1 MVRVITQETFD
12 LVVTE
17 NIEEFGME
25 RADAVKDAKEQ
36 FEQQGVSLV
45 NIVVSEQGSQ
55 VVVEAVKGL
64 FGEEKEEKLLESLT
78 TIINCCD
85 GDLAQRVLATDNGA
99 YSALLRL
106 LSKPGANLQCKV
118 LETLSK
124 VMDTNPD
131 HLEAQGVELMYNL
144 VSSPEDSVLVAV
156 LDWMLICC
164 VRHEG
169 NRQALVDRPG
179 LLGRTAHL
187 ASEKDD
193 EVVTMVCKLWVQLV
207 QDDDVRVPFGK
218 AHEHARELVE
228 VHHALTVL
236 TKVLVSRKES
246 KEIAGPCLL
255 ALASLCL
262 RNEYCQEVVDEGG
275 LKAILDILGENDNKQ
290 AEVITRALILLKVL
304 AGNDQVKTEVGKSG
318 GLHLIT
324 AAITQ
329 FLPRASTAEAGCAA
343 LAAVCLR
350 QPENCSQLVTDFEG
364 AAVVTSCMRQHPKQR
379 KVQAASAAA
388 IRNIVSRNKQL
399 CPPFIERGV
408 EELLNSALDLHGDR
422 IGDTLRSA
430 LRDLELKVE
439 LQERWTGEKIK
450 ITESFVATE
459 GVHD

>member
-1 MVRVITQETFD
+1 
-12 LVVTE
+12 
-17 NIEEFGME
+17 
-25 RADAVKDAKEQ
+25 
-36 FEQQGVSLV
+36 
-45 NIVVSEQGSQ
+45 
-55 VVVEAVKGL
+55 
-64 FGEEKEEKLLESLT
+64 
-78 TIINCCD
+78 
-85 GDLAQRVLATDNGA
+85 
-99 YSALLRL
+99 
-106 LSKPGANLQCKV
+106 
-118 LETLSK
+118 
-124 VMDTNPD
+124 
-131 HLEAQGVELMYNL
+131 
-144 VSSPEDSVLVAV
+144 
-156 LDWMLICC
+156 
-164 VRHEG
+164 
-169 NRQALVDRPG
+169 
-179 LLGRTAHL
+179 
-187 ASEKDD
+187 
-193 EVVTMVCKLWVQLV
+193 MVCKLWVQLV

-236 TKVLVSRKES
+236 TKVLVAQKES
-246 KEIAGPCLL
+246 KDVAGPCLL

-275 LKAILDILGENDNKQ
+275 LQAILDILGDDNKQ
-290 AEVITRALILLKVL
+290 AEVITRALVLLKVL
-304 AGNDQVKTEVGKSG
+304 AGNDQVKTEVGRSG

-350 QPENCSQLVTDFEG
+350 QAENCAQLVNDCEG

-388 IRNIVSRNKQL
+388 IRNIVSRDKKL

>member
-17 NIEEFGME
+17 NMEEFEMD
-25 RADAVKDAKEQ
+25 RAEAVKDAKEQ

-55 VVVEAVKGL
+55 VVVEAVKAL
-64 FGEEKEEKLLESLT
+64 FGEEKEENLLASLT
-78 TIINCCD
+78 TIMNCCD

-99 YSALLRL
+99 YSALLRHL
-106 LSKPGANLQCKV
+106 GKPGVDLQCKV

-131 HLEAQGVELMYNL
+131 HLEAQGVEHMYNL
-144 VSSPEDSVLVAV
+144 LSSPQDSILVAV

-169 NRQALVDRPG
+169 NRVALVDRPG
-179 LLGRTAHL
+179 LLGRTAQL
-187 ASEKDD
+187 ASEKEN
-193 EVVTMVCKLWVQLV
+193 EVVMMVCKLWVQLV

-218 AHEHARELVE
+218 AHDHARELVE

-236 TKVLVSRKES
+236 TKVLVTQKEN
-246 KEIAGPCLL
+246 KDIAGPCLL
-255 ALASLCL
+255 GLASLCL

-275 LKAILDILGENDNKQ
+275 LKAILDILEEDNKQ
-290 AEVITRALILLKVL
+290 AEVITRALVLLKVL
-304 AGNDQVKTEVGKSG
+304 AGNDQVKTEVGRSG

-350 QPENCSQLVTDFEG
+350 QSENCVQAVTDCEG
-364 AAVVTSCMRQHPKQR
+364 AAVVTSCMRQHPKQK
-379 KVQAASAAA
+379 KVQAAAAAA
-388 IRNIVSRNKQL
+388 IRNIVSRDKQL
-399 CPPFIERGV
+399 CPPFIEKGV
-408 EELLNSALDLHGDR
+408 EELLNSALDLHGDH

>member
-17 NIEEFGME
+17 NMEEFGMD
-25 RADAVKDAKEQ
+25 RAEAVKDAKEQ
-36 FEQQGVSLV
+36 FKQQGVSLV

-55 VVVEAVKGL
+55 VVVEAVKAL
-64 FGEEKEEKLLESLT
+64 FGEEKEENLSESLT
-78 TIINCCD
+78 TIMNCCD

-99 YSALLRL
+99 YSALLRHL
-106 LSKPGANLQCKV
+106 GKPGADLQCKV

-131 HLEAQGVELMYNL
+131 HLEAQGVEHMYNL
-144 VSSPEDSVLVAV
+144 LSSPQDSILVAV

-179 LLGRTAHL
+179 LLGRTAEL
-187 ASEKDD
+187 AGEKDN

-236 TKVLVSRKES
+236 TKVLVAQKES
-246 KEIAGPCLL
+246 KDVAGPCLL

-275 LKAILDILGENDNKQ
+275 LQAILDILGDENKQ
-290 AEVITRALILLKVL
+290 AEVITRALVLLKVL
-304 AGNDQVKTEVGKSG
+304 AGNDQVKTEVGRSG

-350 QPENCSQLVTDFEG
+350 QAENCAQAVTDCEG

-388 IRNIVSRNKQL
+388 IRNIVSRDKQL

-408 EELLNSALDLHGDR
+408 EELLNSALDLHGDH

>member
-1 MVRVITQETFD
+1 
-12 LVVTE
+12 
-17 NIEEFGME
+17 
-25 RADAVKDAKEQ
+25 
-36 FEQQGVSLV
+36 
-45 NIVVSEQGSQ
+45 
-55 VVVEAVKGL
+55 
-64 FGEEKEEKLLESLT
+64 
-78 TIINCCD
+78 
-85 GDLAQRVLATDNGA
+85 
-99 YSALLRL
+99 
-106 LSKPGANLQCKV
+106 
-118 LETLSK
+118 
-124 VMDTNPD
+124 
-131 HLEAQGVELMYNL
+131 
-144 VSSPEDSVLVAV
+144 
-156 LDWMLICC
+156 
-164 VRHEG
+164 
-169 NRQALVDRPG
+169 
-179 LLGRTAHL
+179 
-187 ASEKDD
+187 
-193 EVVTMVCKLWVQLV
+193 MVCKLWVQLV

-350 QPENCSQLVTDFEG
+350 QPENCSQLVADFEG